1 VYYGGRALGREIP
14 RFVGSVEHA
23 LDEKGRLVVPIRF
36 RERLGVE
43 FILTIA
49 QPDPCLALYPAAT
62 WDRVCERLEAAP
74 VKGQGYRR
82 FIRHLFAHTEE
93 VTCDPQGRFL
103 VPPAMR
109 AYAGIE
115 RTCVLIGSLTRVE
128 IWAKERLGSLQ
139 PSAEEAEA
147 FSTELGLF

>member
-1 VYYGGRALGREIP
+1 VVYYGGRALGREIP

-74 VKGQGYRR
+74 VKDQGYR
-82 FIRHLFAHTEE
+82 E
-93 VTCDPQGRFL
+93 D
-103 VPPAMR
+103 
-109 AYAGIE
+109 AGIE
-115 RTCVLIGSLTRVE
+115 RACVLIGSLTRVE

-139 PSAEEAEA
+139 SSADEAED